1 MKNLIRVLSVFLALT
16 ATASIAA
23 AAESKAV
30 QSLAGVLTGLQHTP
44 SAEAKATLGQIAEDK
59 ASTADEKTIAKA
71 LGNVNH
77 KVAAGDKAALEAIVA
92 DAKATAGAKTL
103 AGVILSLN
111 HFPSADDK
119 TKLAALSK

>member
-1 MKNLIRVLSVFLALT
+1 MKNLIRVLSVFLALGLT
-16 ATASIAA
+16 ANIAA
-23 AAESKAV
+23 AAESKNV
-30 QSLAGVLTGLQHTP
+30 QALAGALTALQHTP
-44 SAEAKATLGQIAEDK
+44 SAEVKAMLGQIAEDK
-59 ASTADEKTIAKA
+59 AATADEKTIAKA
-71 LGNVNH
+71 LSNVNH